1 MFSIIMPKVGLMME
15 TGKIEKWIKKEGD
28 TVAVGDILL
37 ELMTDKVSMELE
49 ASDAGI
55 LRKIVRQEGDDVP
68 VLEIIG
74 YIGEASEEIPAVS
87 NTTVS
92 MQAKEPEMTATP
104 QNASATDSLSLSQ
117 ANKSE
122 ETLKASPLARKFAES
137 NGVDIKKIKGSGPD
151 GRIVKEDIIAFI
163 DSRSSAK
170 EENTIVTGQVIP
182 ELSAAKTTD
191 HGQIKVKT
199 SIPLKGMRKIIAEK
213 MVLSKTTIPHIIL
226 TSAACVDNLIA
237 LKNRLQENAVKH
249 EANLTITDFIL
260 KIAANTIKENGK
272 INASLQNNTVLTY
285 EDINMGIAVALEDG
299 LIVPTIFNAD
309 KMSLLEIAKTRKEL
323 VEKAKQSKLSLEEIS
338 NATFTVSNLGMFG
351 VKNFTA
357 IINPPQGA
365 ILTVGC
371 VYKQLAF
378 LNDEIIEKS
387 FMEFCIA
394 VDHRIIDGAVAAK
407 YLQRFVEL
415 IEKPELLML

>member
-1 MFSIIMPKVGLMME
+1 MFNIIMPKVGLMME
-15 TGKIEKWIKKEGD
+15 SGKIEKWIKKEGD

-49 ASDAGI
+49 AADAGI
-55 LRKIVRQEGDDVP
+55 LRKIVRQEGEDVP
-68 VLEIIG
+68 VLEVIG
-74 YIGEASEEIPAVS
+74 YIGEANEEIPSVVKTAAPAAADSVKTIIES
-87 NTTVS
+87 SESTPAPA
-92 MQAKEPEMTATP
+92 QKENPDG
-104 QNASATDSLSLSQ
+104 QVII
-117 ANKSE
+117 
-122 ETLKASPLARKFAES
+122 SPLAKKLAES
-137 NGVDIKKIKGSGPD
+137 NGVDIKSIKGTGPG
-151 GRIVKEDIIAFI
+151 GRIVKEDIMAFI
-163 DSRSSAK
+163 ESKTSSDK
-170 EENTIVTGQVIP
+170 ESIVP
-182 ELSAAKTTD
+182 EAVMSASEPASAS
-191 HGQIKVKT
+191 GQIKIKSSV
-199 SIPLKGMRKIIAEK
+199 PLKGMRKIISDK

-226 TSAACVDNLIA
+226 TSAACVDNLII
-237 LKNRLQENAVKH
+237 LKERLEDKAKKY

-260 KIAANTIKENGK
+260 KIAANTLKENSK
-272 INASLQNNTVLTY
+272 INSSLQNDNVITY

-309 KMSLLEIAKTRKEL
+309 KMSLLEIAKKRKEL
-323 VEKAKQSKLSLEEIS
+323 VEKAKQSKLALEEIS

-365 ILTVGC
+365 ILTVGSI
-371 VYKQLAF
+371 YKQLAF
-378 LNDEIIEKS
+378 LNDEIVEKS

-415 IEKPELLML
+415 IENPELLMF